1 MKRVWEGEA
10 PAEPNLSANLEIG
23 ESAGRE
29 GNGQRMANS
38 EWRMV
43 FSGKAVLL
51 HCRKISEYQKWLG
64 GSGSCPTEPSKF
76 SLSKTPSKF
85 GAQKIRH

>member
-10 PAEPNLSANLEIG
+10 PAEPK
-23 ESAGRE
+23 R
-29 GNGQRMANS
+29 QRVASS